1 MPRLSRWAI
10 RAALLHLGLGFTLGA
25 MILINKGLG
34 VWPAVWRWLP
44 AHIEFLLMGWT
55 LQLVI
60 GMGFWI
66 LPRFD
71 QGQSRGNEP
80 LAWIAVGLL
89 NTGVLATALG
99 PVLGG
104 PGWLPIA
111 GRAMEA
117 LAGLSFSGHAWRR
130 IKPPGA

>member
-60 GMGFWI
+60 GMGF
-66 LPRFD
+66 
-71 QGQSRGNEP
+71 
-80 LAWIAVGLL
+80 
-89 NTGVLATALG
+89 
-99 PVLGG
+99 
-104 PGWLPIA
+104 
-111 GRAMEA
+111 
-117 LAGLSFSGHAWRR
+117 
-130 IKPPGA
+130 